1 MWDSDKVGSKIRKPK
16 KNSGNIHVRG
26 YHSSSIINNSRY
38 NISPLKPVKN
48 VKIKN
53 ICAMDLETIELNKI
67 QIPVAISFAYFDNNN
82 QIKTIFK
89 LIDKELLLI
98 NFTTALQNMWMDF
111 FTDISKLN
119 YKQYIIYSH
128 NLGSFDGYFIYKA
141 LLEIPNININ
151 NISSI
156 IDDKHKFISIEVTLN
171 NIKFIWKDSLRVF
184 PISLNELCKMFD
196 VPGKL
201 STYNQEF
208 NTIHLFNN
216 LPLLNDFKEY
226 SIQDSVSLLKA
237 LTKAQLI
244 YLNKYTVDLSRVWST
259 STLSLKIF
267 RQHFLNKEIPILSYD
282 LDREIRPGYFGGS
295 TDYFH
300 KYGENLYYYDVNTLY
315 PKAMCNQMPCEYI
328 ETVDDCTNIKLE
340 DIFGYCKA
348 KIITP
353 NNLMYPLLPHKIDG
367 DTVHPIGTWVG
378 IYFSEELKFVKEH
391 GYKVELITVHK
402 FSKEDVF
409 TNYVNHFYN
418 EKKISSGSERFIAKM
433 HLNQLYGY
441 FGRKL
446 DVIQTKN
453 IYTDTLIEHIENYT
467 VEAIIGIND
476 LISTILVTCNL
487 TYKLNSGIAI
497 KDDSLNLSL
506 LSPFKK
512 VKSNVAIASA
522 VTSYA
527 RIYMY
532 KHIQTLLKLK
542 YKIFYMDTDSLFID
556 KPLPLDMVGS
566 DLGLFK
572 DELEGDFI
580 NKAYFLGIKKYG
592 YITNTGKVFTVFSG
606 VKRNSLTFEEVEQ
619 IARGY
624 KLLKISGFRFF
635 KSFKDLII
643 TIKKTPISIEYKPL
657 KKCINNIYYPIKTKY
672 NKFYSYRDIRL
683 YELKII
689 NRIKHLIK
697 KYIKILISNNLLV
710 VKLIKC

>member
-300 KYGENLYYYDVNTLY
+300 KYGENLYYYDVNSLY

-348 KIITP
+348 KITTP

-391 GYKVELITVHK
+391 GYKVELITVYK
-402 FSKEDVF
+402 FTKEDIF
-409 TNYVNHFYN
+409 TDYVTHFYN
-418 EKKISSGSERFIAKM
+418 EKKISKGSERFIAKM

-446 DVIQTKN
+446 DLIQTKN
-453 IYTDTLIEHIENYT
+453 IYNEDLTEYIHKFT
-467 VEAIIGIND
+467 VEAVIKINE
-476 LISTILVTCNL
+476 LISTILISCNL
-487 TYKLNSGIAI
+487 DYKLTSAIIDDTLNIA
-497 KDDSLNLSL
+497 L
-506 LSPFKK
+506 LSPYKK
-512 VKSNVAIASA
+512 VKSNVAISAA

-527 RIYMY
+527 RIYMHT
-532 KHIQTLLKLK
+532 HIQTLLKNN

-556 KPLPLDMVGS
+556 KPLPEELIGS
-566 DLGLFK
+566 ELGLFK

-580 NKAYFLGIKKYG
+580 SKAYFLGIKKYG
-592 YITNTGKVFTVFSG
+592 YITNSGKVCTIFSG
-606 VKRNSLTFEEVEQ
+606 VKRNSLTFEEVEFV
-619 IARGY
+619 AKGN
-624 KLLKISGFRFF
+624 KLLKTSDYRFF
-635 KSFKDLII
+635 KSFKDLNI
-643 TIKKTPISIEYKPL
+643 TIKKTPITIEFKPL
-657 KKCINNIYYPIKTKY
+657 KKCVNNTYYPIKSEY
-672 NKFYSYRDIRL
+672 NIFQHINFYY

-697 KYIKILISNNLLV
+697 KILKKFIKQTT
-710 VKLIKC
+710 